1 MKPMKRIW
9 KDYNLSIVLATLFL
23 AAWALQTWTGWV
35 KFADE
40 QQSHGQVAQW
50 LGSSGYVWEWA
61 SATMENWQ
69 SEFLQLLAF
78 VVLTSFLIHRG
89 SPESKDGD
97 ERMEEQ
103 LDRIEKRLER
113 IENTREIGPALSKA
127 GNGKTTTAR

>member
-1 MKPMKRIW
+1 MKRLW
-9 KDYNLSIVLATLFL
+9 ENYNLSIVLATLFL
-23 AAWALQTWTGWV
+23 AAWIVQTWTGWV

-40 QQSHGQVAQW
+40 QQAHGQAAQW
-50 LGSSGYVWEWA
+50 LGSSGYIWEWA

-97 ERMEEQ
+97 EEMKEQ
-103 LDRIEKRLER
+103 LTRIEQRLER
-113 IENTREIGPALSKA
+113 IERASGETGEALSINRNGSPARA
-127 GNGKTTTAR
+127 G